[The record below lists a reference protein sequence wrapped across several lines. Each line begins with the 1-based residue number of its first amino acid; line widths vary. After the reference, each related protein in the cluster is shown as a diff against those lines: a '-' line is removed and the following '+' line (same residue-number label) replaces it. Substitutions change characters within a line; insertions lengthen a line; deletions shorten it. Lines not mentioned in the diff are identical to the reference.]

1 MENLVFSL
9 NATLPVFLLM
19 VLGMLFRK
27 WNIVSESFARQMN
40 SFVFLI
46 PLPVMVFKNL
56 ATIDIKTSWD
66 TKFVCFCFIV
76 TLLSIFI
83 SFLLSCILKEKNKG
97 EFIQASY
104 RSSAAL
110 LGMAL
115 IHNIYGDSIMGPL
128 MIIGSV
134 PLYNIAAVTV
144 LSFFKPGIHSFDFEL
159 VKKTCKEILKNP
171 IIIGIVCGILYSFF
185 ELPYPLIVSKTVDS
199 ISNLASPL
207 GLIAMGASFDFE
219 KSKGSLGSYCIA
231 YFMKCFGFCML
242 FLPLAI
248 YFGFVKDQIVA
259 ILIMLGSA
267 TTVTCF
273 VMAKNMGHEGTLSSN
288 VVMITTL
295 LSGFSITFWL
305 FILKSLSIL

>member
-97 EFIQASY
+97 E
-104 RSSAAL
+104 
-110 LGMAL
+110 
-115 IHNIYGDSIMGPL
+115 
-128 MIIGSV
+128 
-134 PLYNIAAVTV
+134 
-144 LSFFKPGIHSFDFEL
+144 
-159 VKKTCKEILKNP
+159 
-171 IIIGIVCGILYSFF
+171 
-185 ELPYPLIVSKTVDS
+185 
-199 ISNLASPL
+199 
-207 GLIAMGASFDFE
+207 
-219 KSKGSLGSYCIA
+219 
-231 YFMKCFGFCML
+231 
-242 FLPLAI
+242 
-248 YFGFVKDQIVA
+248 
-259 ILIMLGSA
+259 
-267 TTVTCF
+267 
-273 VMAKNMGHEGTLSSN
+273 
-288 VVMITTL
+288 
-295 LSGFSITFWL
+295 
-305 FILKSLSIL
+305 